1 MGPLEFS
8 LGDGI
13 LNCRLAV
20 IDQKEN
26 TVMKILDR
34 LGKHPFAIKAHF
46 KESLVLTYSMPLEN
60 LRHLIPDCLEIDSYQ
75 ERYGFI
81 AVALVQTEN
90 LRPHFMPS
98 FMGNNFTLLGYR
110 TFVRYRGCDGR
121 RRRGLYILRSETDRS
136 RMVWL
141 GNLFTRYQYRKVGI
155 SWQDQI
161 ITSSDGLM
169 IRRDRDAKDIAL
181 PESSIFPDWRSA
193 RQFAGP
199 MPYTFSFDQ
208 TASQMTTVEGVR
220 QTWKPQPVKIL
231 EDRIPFLKEL
241 GLGDAR
247 LANAFTVKDIP
258 YRWKRGITE
267 PCP

>member
-1 MGPLEFS
+1 MGE
-8 LGDGI
+8 D
-13 LNCRLAV
+13 V
-20 IDQKEN
+20 
-26 TVMKILDR
+26 
-34 LGKHPFAIKAHF
+34 
-46 KESLVLTYSMPLEN
+46 
-60 LRHLIPDCLEIDSYQ
+60 
-75 ERYGFI
+75 
-81 AVALVQTEN
+81 
-90 LRPHFMPS
+90 
-98 FMGNNFTLLGYR
+98 
-110 TFVRYRGCDGR
+110 
-121 RRRGLYILRSETDRS
+121 
-136 RMVWL
+136 
-141 GNLFTRYQYRKVGI
+141 
-155 SWQDQI
+155 
-161 ITSSDGLM
+161 
-169 IRRDRDAKDIAL
+169 AL